1 MTRTNDL
8 DVDAQNAARSRMGR
22 NNRQRGNGLE
32 RRLSSELTEAGLA
45 GIRVG
50 HLGGKTDVRALG
62 LIISAKKGGAYSERY
77 DKWLNEL
84 TPKADEVAAL
94 VVEDAPGSGI
104 KSRRLVV
111 IHWEALVQLL
121 QSREEVDRG

>member
-1 MTRTNDL
+1 MSRMSDADIDL
-8 DVDAQNAARSRMGR
+8 KNAARSRMGK
-22 NNRQRGNGLE
+22 NNRNRGNGLE
-32 RRLSSELTEAGLA
+32 RRLAAELTEAGLA
-45 GIRVG
+45 GERVG
-50 HLGGKTDVRALG
+50 QYGGKTDVRALG
-62 LIISAKKGGAYSERY
+62 LIISAKKGGAFSERF

-104 KSRRLVV
+104 KARRMVV

-121 QSREEVDRG
+121 QQREEKA

>member
-1 MTRTNDL
+1 MTRMNDL
-8 DVDAQNAARSRMGR
+8 DVDAQNAARSRMGK
-22 NNRQRGNGLE
+22 NNRNRGHSLE
-32 RRLSSELTEAGLA
+32 RRLAAELTEAGLA

>member
-32 RRLSSELTEAGLA
+32 RRLASELTEAGLA

-104 KSRRLVV
+104 KARRLVV
-111 IHWEALVQLL
+111 IHLEALVHLL
-121 QSREEVDRG
+121 QSREEQA

>member
-1 MTRTNDL
+1 MSRMSDL
-8 DVDAQNAARSRMGR
+8 DIDQKNAARSRMGK
-22 NNRQRGNGLE
+22 NNRQRGNALE
-32 RRLSSELTEAGLA
+32 RRLAAELTEAGLA

-50 HLGGKTDVRALG
+50 HLGGKTDVNALG
-62 LIISAKKGGAYSERY
+62 LIISAKKGGAFSERF

-104 KSRRLVV
+104 KARRMVV
-111 IHWEALVQLL
+111 IHWETLVQLL
-121 QSREEVDRG
+121 QQREEKA

>member
-1 MTRTNDL
+1 MSRMSDADIDL
-8 DVDAQNAARSRMGR
+8 KNAARSRMGK

-32 RRLSSELTEAGLA
+32 RRLAAELTEAGLA
-45 GIRVG
+45 GERVG
-50 HLGGKTDVRALG
+50 QYGGKTDVRALG
-62 LIISAKKGGAYSERY
+62 LIISAKKGGAFSERF

-104 KSRRLVV
+104 KARRMVV
-111 IHWEALVQLL
+111 IHWETLVQLL
-121 QSREEVDRG
+121 QEKEEKA

>member
-1 MTRTNDL
+1 MSRMSDADIDL
-8 DVDAQNAARSRMGR
+8 KNAARSRMGK
-22 NNRQRGNGLE
+22 NNRNRGNSLE
-32 RRLSSELTEAGLA
+32 RRLAAELTEAGLA

-62 LIISAKKGGAYSERY
+62 LIISAKKGGAFSERF

-104 KSRRLVV
+104 KARRMVV
-111 IHWEALVQLL
+111 IHWETLVQLL
-121 QSREEVDRG
+121 QQREEKA

>member
-1 MTRTNDL
+1 MSRMSELDIDL
-8 DVDAQNAARSRMGR
+8 KNAARSRMGR

-32 RRLSSELTEAGLA
+32 RRLAAELTEAGLA
-45 GIRVG
+45 GIRKG
-50 HLGGKTDVRALG
+50 HLGGKTDVQALG

-84 TPKADEVAAL
+84 TPKADELAAL

-104 KSRRLVV
+104 RARRLVV
-111 IHWEALVQLL
+111 IHWESLVQLL
-121 QSREEVDRG
+121 QEREAKA

>member
-1 MTRTNDL
+1 MSRMSDL
-8 DVDAQNAARSRMGR
+8 DIDLKNAARSRMGK

-32 RRLSSELTEAGLA
+32 RRLAAELTEAGLA

-50 HLGGKTDVRALG
+50 HLGGKTDVKALG
-62 LIISAKKGGAYSERY
+62 LIISAKKGGAYSERF

-104 KSRRLVV
+104 KARRMVV
-111 IHWEALVQLL
+111 IHWETLVQLL
-121 QSREEVDRG
+121 QQREEKS

>member
-1 MTRTNDL
+1 MSRMSDADIDL
-8 DVDAQNAARSRMGR
+8 KNAARSRMGK

-32 RRLSSELTEAGLA
+32 RRLAAELTEAGLA
-45 GIRVG
+45 GERVG
-50 HLGGKTDVRALG
+50 QYGGKTDVRALG
-62 LIISAKKGGAYSERY
+62 LIISAKKGGAFSERF

-104 KSRRLVV
+104 KARRMVV
-111 IHWEALVQLL
+111 IHWETLVQLL
-121 QSREEVDRG
+121 QQREEKL

>member
-1 MTRTNDL
+1 MTRMNDL
-8 DVDAQNAARSRMGR
+8 DVDAQNAARSRMGK
-22 NNRQRGNGLE
+22 NNRNRGNSLE
-32 RRLSSELTEAGLA
+32 RRLAAELTEAGLA

-111 IHWEALVQLL
+111 IHWETLVQLL
-121 QSREEVDRG
+121 QSREGADHE

>member
-1 MTRTNDL
+1 MSHMSDL
-8 DVDAQNAARSRMGR
+8 DIDLKNAARSRMGK

-32 RRLSSELTEAGLA
+32 RRLAAELTEAGLA
-45 GIRVG
+45 GERVG
-50 HLGGKTDVRALG
+50 QYGGKTDVRALG
-62 LIISAKKGGAYSERY
+62 LIISAKKGGAYSERF

-104 KSRRLVV
+104 KARRMVV
-111 IHWEALVQLL
+111 IHWETLVQLL
-121 QSREEVDRG
+121 QQREEKS

>member
-1 MTRTNDL
+1 MSRMSDL
-8 DVDAQNAARSRMGR
+8 DIDLKNAARSRMGK

-32 RRLSSELTEAGLA
+32 RRLAAELTEAGLA

-50 HLGGKTDVRALG
+50 HLGGKTDVKALG
-62 LIISAKKGGAYSERY
+62 LIISAKKGGAYSERF

-104 KSRRLVV
+104 KARRMVV
-111 IHWEALVQLL
+111 IHWETLVQLL
-121 QSREEVDRG
+121 QQREEKA

>member
-1 MTRTNDL
+1 MTHMNDA
-8 DVDAQNAARSRMGR
+8 DVDLKNAARSRMGR

-32 RRLSSELTEAGLA
+32 RRLAAELTEAGLA
-45 GIRVG
+45 GIRKG
-50 HLGGKTDVRALG
+50 HLGGKTDVQAIG
-62 LIISAKKGGAYSERY
+62 LIISAKKGGAFSERF

-104 KSRRLVV
+104 RARRLVV
-111 IHWEALVQLL
+111 IHWESLVQLL
-121 QSREEVDRG
+121 QEREEKA

>member
-1 MTRTNDL
+1 MNDL
-8 DVDAQNAARSRMGR
+8 DVDAQNAARSRMGK
-22 NNRQRGNGLE
+22 NNRNRGNSLE
-32 RRLSSELTEAGLA
+32 RRLAAELTEAGLA

-111 IHWEALVQLL
+111 IHWETLVQLL
-121 QSREEVDRG
+121 QSREGADHE

>member
-1 MTRTNDL
+1 MSRMSDADIDL
-8 DVDAQNAARSRMGR
+8 KNAARSRMGK

-32 RRLSSELTEAGLA
+32 RRLAAELTEAGLA
-45 GIRVG
+45 GERVG
-50 HLGGKTDVRALG
+50 QYGGKTDVRALG
-62 LIISAKKGGAYSERY
+62 LIISAKKGGAFSERF

-104 KSRRLVV
+104 KARRMVV
-111 IHWEALVQLL
+111 IHWETLVQLL
-121 QSREEVDRG
+121 QQREEKS

>member
-1 MTRTNDL
+1 MSRMSDL
-8 DVDAQNAARSRMGR
+8 DIDIKNAARSRMGR

-32 RRLSSELTEAGLA
+32 RRLAAELTEAGLA
-45 GIRVG
+45 GERKG
-50 HLGGKTDVRALG
+50 HLGGKTDVQALG

-104 KSRRLVV
+104 KARRMVV
-111 IHWEALVQLL
+111 ISWESLVQLL
-121 QSREEVDRG
+121 QEREEKP

>member
-1 MTRTNDL
+1 MTRMNDL

-32 RRLSSELTEAGLA
+32 RRLAAELTEAGLA

-77 DKWLNEL
+77 DTWLNEL

-121 QSREEVDRG
+121 QSREGADHE

>member
-1 MTRTNDL
+1 MSRMSDL
-8 DVDAQNAARSRMGR
+8 DIDLKNAARSRMGK

-32 RRLSSELTEAGLA
+32 RRLAAELTEAGLD
-45 GIRVG
+45 GIRKG
-50 HLGGKTDVRALG
+50 HLGGKTDVQALG

-104 KSRRLVV
+104 KARRMVV
-111 IHWEALVQLL
+111 IHWETLLQLL
-121 QSREEVDRG
+121 QQREEKA